1 MLDEGGITSGL
12 RFWVYIISN
21 PAGRYEKTSIDVMRI
36 KSYTKRCRFV

>member
-1 MLDEGGITSGL
+1 MNQGGTTRGL
-12 RFWVYIISN
+12 RLRVSIISN